1 MSTDLHT
8 LSGAYAI
15 DALSEEEARQFDRH
29 LEECPACREEVREL
43 RAAAAKMGAA
53 EALAPPPALKARVL
67 SAADQMPQLPPRVTP
82 TESTESVR
90 KRRWS
95 AKLVA
100 AAAAVILAVS
110 GGVAVV
116 ESQRGD
122 NQSVVASTVA
132 QVFQA
137 DDARTKTV
145 QTDHGSVTVATSPSL
160 GRMAVRTDDLRALSG
175 KRVYQLW
182 AVHGGTP
189 TSAGVIA
196 NPKAG
201 AAMAMPGEGTTVAIT
216 VEPEGGSEQPTTAPF
231 VTVDPR
237 SV

>member
-15 DALSEEEARQFDRH
+15 DALSEEEAREFDRH
-29 LEECPACREEVREL
+29 LQECPACREEVREL

-53 EALAPPPALKARVL
+53 EAVTAPPALKARVL
-67 SAADQMPQLPPRVTP
+67 AAADQLPQLPPRVSP
-82 TESTESVR
+82 LQSVR

-95 AKLVA
+95 ARLVA
-100 AAAAVILAVS
+100 AAAVVVLALG
-110 GGVAVV
+110 GGVAVL
-116 ESQRGD
+116 ESQRGE
-122 NQSVVASTVA
+122 NQGGVAPTVT

-137 DDARTKTV
+137 GDAHTKTV
-145 QTDHGSVTVATSPSL
+145 QTDHGSVTVATSPSM
-160 GRMAVRTDDLRALSG
+160 GRMAVRTDGLRALSG
-175 KRVYQLW
+175 KHVYQLW
-182 AVHGGTP
+182 AIHGGTP
-189 TSAGVIA
+189 TSAGVVKDL
-196 NPKAG
+196 KAG
-201 AAMAMPGEGTTVAIT
+201 AAMAMPSRGTTVAIT

>member
-8 LSGAYAI
+8 LAGAYAI

-53 EALAPPPALKARVL
+53 EALTPPPALKARVL
-67 SAADQMPQLPPRVTP
+67 AAADQLPQLPPRVTHL
-82 TESTESVR
+82 EAVR

-100 AAAAVILAVS
+100 AAAVVVLAL
-110 GGVAVV
+110 GGVAVF
-116 ESQRGD
+116 ESQRGG
-122 NQSVVASTVA
+122 QQGVVGATVA

-137 DDARTKTV
+137 SDAHTKTV
-145 QTDHGSVTVATSPSL
+145 RTDHGSVTVATSPSM
-160 GRMAVRTDDLRALSG
+160 GRMAVRTDGLRALSG
-175 KRVYQLW
+175 RHVYQLW
-182 AVHGGTP
+182 AIHGGTP
-189 TSAGVIA
+189 TSAGVVKDL
-196 NPKAG
+196 KAG
-201 AAMAMPGEGTTVAIT
+201 AAMAMPSRGTTVAIT

>member
-43 RAAAAKMGAA
+43 QAAAARMGAA
-53 EALAPPPALKARVL
+53 EALAPSPALKARVL
-67 SAADQMPQLPPRVTP
+67 AAADQVPQQPPRVTP
-82 TESTESVR
+82 LQSVR
-90 KRRWS
+90 KRHWS

-110 GGVAVV
+110 GGVAVFV
-116 ESQRGD
+116 SQSGD
-122 NQSVVASTVA
+122 NQSVVTSPVA
-132 QVFQA
+132 EVFRA
-137 DDARTKTV
+137 GDARTKTV
-145 QTDHGSVTVATSPSL
+145 QTDHGSVTVATSPKL
-160 GRMAVRTDDLRALSG
+160 GRMAVRTDGLRALGG

-189 TSAGVIA
+189 TSAGLIE
-196 NPKAG
+196 NPRAG
-201 AAMAMPGEGTTVAIT
+201 AAMAMPSEGTTVAIT
-216 VEPEGGSEQPTTAPF
+216 VEPEGGSERPTTAPF

-237 SV
+237 KV

>member
-8 LSGAYAI
+8 LSGAYALN
-15 DALSEEEARQFDRH
+15 ALSEDEARQFDRH

-43 RAAAAKMGAA
+43 QAAAAKMGAA

-67 SAADQMPQLPPRVTP
+67 AAADQLPQLPPRVTRL
-82 TESTESVR
+82 ESVR
-90 KRRWS
+90 KRHWS

-110 GGVAVV
+110 GGVAVF

-122 NQSVVASTVA
+122 DQSVVVA

-137 DDARTKTV
+137 GDAHTKTV
-145 QTDHGSVTVATSPSL
+145 QTGHGSVTVATSADL
-160 GRMAVRTDDLRALSG
+160 GRMAVRTDGLRALSG

-189 TSAGVIA
+189 TSAGVIEDL
-196 NPKAG
+196 KAG
-201 AAMAMPGEGTTVAIT
+201 AAMAMPSEGTTVAIT
-216 VEPEGGSEQPTTAPF
+216 VEPAGGSEQPTTAPF
-231 VTVDPR
+231 VTVDPTK
-237 SV
+237 V

>member
-8 LSGAYAI
+8 LAGAYAI
-15 DALSEEEARQFDRH
+15 DALSEGEARQFDRH

-53 EALAPPPALKARVL
+53 EAVTPPPALKARVL
-67 SAADQMPQLPPRVTP
+67 AAADQLPQLPPRVTRL
-82 TESTESVR
+82 EAVR

-100 AAAAVILAVS
+100 AAAVVVLAL
-110 GGVAVV
+110 GGVAVF
-116 ESQRGD
+116 ESQRGG
-122 NQSVVASTVA
+122 QQGVVAATVA

-137 DDARTKTV
+137 GDAHTKTV
-145 QTDHGSVTVATSPSL
+145 QTDHGTVTVATSPSM
-160 GRMAVRTDDLRALSG
+160 GRMAVRTDGLRAPG
-175 KRVYQLW
+175 DKRVYQLW
-182 AVHGGTP
+182 AIHEGTP
-189 TSAGVIA
+189 TSAGVIQ
-196 NPKAG
+196 NLKAG
-201 AAMAMPGEGTTVAIT
+201 AAMAMPSEGTTVAIT
-216 VEPEGGSEQPTTAPF
+216 VEPEGGSEQPTTRPF

>member
-53 EALAPPPALKARVL
+53 EALTPPPALKARVL
-67 SAADQMPQLPPRVTP
+67 AAADQLPQLPPRVTHL
-82 TESTESVR
+82 EAVR

-100 AAAAVILAVS
+100 AAAVVVLALG
-110 GGVAVV
+110 GGVAVF
-116 ESQRGD
+116 ESQRGGE
-122 NQSVVASTVA
+122 QGVVAATVA

-137 DDARTKTV
+137 GDAHTKTV
-145 QTDHGSVTVATSPSL
+145 QTDHGSVTVATSPSM
-160 GRMAVRTDDLRALSG
+160 GRMAVRTDGLRTLGG

-182 AVHGGTP
+182 AIHEGTP
-189 TSAGVIA
+189 TSAGVIG

-201 AAMAMPGEGTTVAIT
+201 AAMAMPSEGTTVAIT
-216 VEPEGGSEQPTTAPF
+216 VEPEGGSEQPTTRPF

-237 SV
+237 TV

>member
-29 LEECPACREEVREL
+29 LEECPSCREEVREL

-67 SAADQMPQLPPRVTP
+67 AAADQMPQLPPRVTP
-82 TESTESVR
+82 LGSVR

-100 AAAAVILAVS
+100 AAAAVILVVG
-110 GGVAVV
+110 GGVAVF

-122 NQSVVASTVA
+122 NQSVVASTIA

-137 DDARTKTV
+137 GDARTKTV
-145 QTDHGSVTVATSPSL
+145 QTDHGSVTVATSASL

-201 AAMAMPGEGTTVAIT
+201 AAMAMPSEGTTVAIT

>member
-43 RAAAAKMGAA
+43 QAAAAKMGAA
-53 EALAPPPALKARVL
+53 EALAPPPALRARVL
-67 SAADQMPQLPPRVTP
+67 AAADQMPQLPPRVT
-82 TESTESVR
+82 TRLESVR

-110 GGVAVV
+110 GGVAVF

-122 NQSVVASTVA
+122 DQSVVVA

-137 DDARTKTV
+137 GDARTKTV
-145 QTDHGSVTVATSPSL
+145 PTDHGSVTVATSADL
-160 GRMAVRTDDLRALSG
+160 GRMAVRTDGLRALSG

-189 TSAGVIA
+189 TSAGVIEDL
-196 NPKAG
+196 KAG
-201 AAMAMPGEGTTVAIT
+201 AAMALPSEGTTVAIT
-216 VEPEGGSEQPTTAPF
+216 VEPHGGSEQPTTAPF
-231 VTVDPR
+231 VTVDPTK
-237 SV
+237 V

>member
-29 LEECPACREEVREL
+29 LEGCPACREEVREL
-43 RAAAAKMGAA
+43 QAAAARMGAA
-53 EALAPPPALKARVL
+53 EALAPPPDLRARVL
-67 SAADQMPQLPPRVTP
+67 AAADQVPQQPPRVTRL
-82 TESTESVR
+82 ESFR
-90 KRRWS
+90 KRHWS

-110 GGVAVV
+110 GGVAVFL
-116 ESQRGD
+116 SQRGD
-122 NQSVVASTVA
+122 NHSVVASPVA
-132 QVFQA
+132 EVFRA
-137 DDARTKTV
+137 GDARTKTV
-145 QTDHGSVTVATSPSL
+145 QTDHGSVTVATSPRL
-160 GRMAVRTDDLRALSG
+160 GRMAVRTDGLRALRG

-189 TSAGVIA
+189 TSAGLIE
-196 NPKAG
+196 NPRAG
-201 AAMAMPGEGTTVAIT
+201 AAMAIPSEGTTVAIT
-216 VEPEGGSEQPTTAPF
+216 VEPEGGSERPTTAPF

-237 SV
+237 KV

>member
-15 DALSEEEARQFDRH
+15 DALSEEEARQFARH

-43 RAAAAKMGAA
+43 RAAAARMGAA
-53 EALAPPPALKARVL
+53 EALEPPPALKARVL
-67 SAADQMPQLPPRVTP
+67 AAADQMPQLPPRVTRL
-82 TESTESVR
+82 ESVR
-90 KRRWS
+90 QRRWS
-95 AKLVA
+95 AKLAA

-110 GGVAVV
+110 GGVAVF
-116 ESQRGD
+116 EAQRGD
-122 NQSVVASTVA
+122 DQSPVVA

-145 QTDHGSVTVATSPSL
+145 QTDHGTVTVATSPRQ
-160 GRMAVRTDDLRALSG
+160 GRMAVRTDGLRALSG

-189 TSAGVIA
+189 TSAGVI
-196 NPKAG
+196 KDLEAG
-201 AAMAMPGEGTTVAIT
+201 AAMAMPSEGTTVAIT
-216 VEPEGGSEQPTTAPF
+216 VEPEGGSEQPTSAPF
-231 VTVDPR
+231 VSVDPR

>member
-29 LEECPACREEVREL
+29 LEECQACREEVREL
-43 RAAAAKMGAA
+43 RAAAARMGAA
-53 EALAPPPALKARVL
+53 EALAPPPDLKTRVL
-67 SAADQMPQLPPRVTP
+67 AAADQLPQLPPRVTSL
-82 TESTESVR
+82 ESFR

-95 AKLVA
+95 ARLVA
-100 AAAAVILAVS
+100 AVAAVILAVG
-110 GGVAVV
+110 GGVAVI
-116 ESQRGD
+116 ESQRGHD
-122 NQSVVASTVA
+122 QSTVASTVA
-132 QVFQA
+132 QVFRA
-137 DDARTKTV
+137 DDAHTKTV
-145 QTDHGSVTVATSPSL
+145 ETDHGAVTVATSPSL
-160 GRMAVRTDDLRALSG
+160 GRMAVRTDGLQALSG

-189 TSAGVIA
+189 TSAGVIE
-196 NPKAG
+196 NPRAG
-201 AAMAMPGEGTTVAIT
+201 AAMAMPSAGTKVAIT
-216 VEPEGGSEQPTTAPF
+216 VEPKGGSEQPTTAPI

>member
-15 DALSEEEARQFDRH
+15 NALSEDEARQFDRH

-43 RAAAAKMGAA
+43 QAAAAKMGAA
-53 EALAPPPALKARVL
+53 EAHTPPPALKARVL
-67 SAADQMPQLPPRVTP
+67 AAADQMPQLPPRVTRL
-82 TESTESVR
+82 ESVR
-90 KRRWS
+90 KRHWS

-110 GGVAVV
+110 GGVAVF

-122 NQSVVASTVA
+122 DQSVVVS
-132 QVFQA
+132 QVFRA
-137 DDARTKTV
+137 GDAHTKTV
-145 QTDHGSVTVATSPSL
+145 ETDHGSVTVATSTSL
-160 GRMAVRTDDLRALSG
+160 GRMAVRTDGLRALGG

-189 TSAGVIA
+189 TSAGVIED
-196 NPKAG
+196 PKAG
-201 AAMAMPGEGTTVAIT
+201 AAMAMPSEGTTVAIT
-216 VEPEGGSEQPTTAPF
+216 IEPEGGSEQPTTAPF

>member
-8 LSGAYAI
+8 LAGAYAI

-29 LEECPACREEVREL
+29 LEECPACREEVREF

-53 EALAPPPALKARVL
+53 EAVTPPPTLKARVL
-67 SAADQMPQLPPRVTP
+67 AAADQLPQLPPRVTRL
-82 TESTESVR
+82 EAVR

-100 AAAAVILAVS
+100 AAAVVVLAL
-110 GGVAVV
+110 GGVAVF
-116 ESQRGD
+116 ESQRGG
-122 NQSVVASTVA
+122 QQGVVAATVA

-137 DDARTKTV
+137 GDAHTKTV
-145 QTDHGSVTVATSPSL
+145 QTDHGTVTVATSPSM
-160 GRMAVRTDDLRALSG
+160 GRMAVRTDGLRAPG
-175 KRVYQLW
+175 DKRVYQLW
-182 AVHGGTP
+182 AIHEGTP
-189 TSAGVIA
+189 TSAGVIQ
-196 NPKAG
+196 NLKAG
-201 AAMAMPGEGTTVAIT
+201 AAMAMPSEGTTVAIT
-216 VEPEGGSEQPTTAPF
+216 VEPEGGSEQPTTRPF

>member
-29 LEECPACREEVREL
+29 LEECPSCREEVREL
-43 RAAAAKMGAA
+43 RAAAAKMGVA

-67 SAADQMPQLPPRVTP
+67 AAADQMPQLPPRVTP
-82 TESTESVR
+82 LESVR

-110 GGVAVV
+110 GGVAVF

-145 QTDHGSVTVATSPSL
+145 RTDHGSVTVATSSSL
-160 GRMAVRTDDLRALSG
+160 GRMAVRTDDLRALGG

-182 AVHGGTP
+182 AVHGGIP
-189 TSAGVIA
+189 TSAGVIE

-201 AAMAMPGEGTTVAIT
+201 AAMAMPSEGTTVAIT

-231 VTVDPR
+231 VTVDPK